1 MSARGFPRNL
11 GDPFPSAD
19 RDAVGE
25 VATRNNPGPVARGI
39 DPIGSEQRMHG
50 RYLGD
55 MQKTPGDEGWEVGVL
70 HSSGEA
76 GELTRRTLRSEG
88 GTGTR
93 DRWGERRGEY
103 RVPIAS
109 QRNNSG

>member
-1 MSARGFPRNL
+1 MSAWGFPRNL
-11 GDPFPSAD
+11 GGPVPSAD

-25 VATRNNPGPVARGI
+25 AATRNNPGLVVRGI
-39 DPIGSEQRMHG
+39 
-50 RYLGD
+50 
-55 MQKTPGDEGWEVGVL
+55 EGWEVGVL

-76 GELTRRTLRSEG
+76 GEFTRRTLRSEG

-93 DRWGERRGEY
+93 NRCGERRWEY